1 MEFQDFVS
9 KFAEQFEE
17 TEGSAFTAETEFK
30 LLGEW
35 SSMMALSIIAM
46 VDEEYDV
53 RIKGDDLRTS
63 ATIADLFEIV
73 KSRKNV

>member
-1 MEFQDFVS
+1 MELQEFVS
-9 KFAEQFEE
+9 KFAEQCEE
-17 TEGSAFTAETEFK
+17 TDASAFTAGIEFK
-30 LLGEW
+30 QLDEW

-46 VDEEYDV
+46 VDEEYEV

>member
-1 MEFQDFVS
+1 MEFQEFIS

-17 TEGSAFTAETEFK
+17 TDASAFAADTEFK
-30 LLGEW
+30 QLDEW

-46 VDEEYDV
+46 VDEEYDI
-53 RIKGDDLRTS
+53 RIKGDDLRAS
-63 ATIADLFEIV
+63 DTIADLFEIV

>member
-1 MEFQDFVS
+1 MELQEFVS

-17 TEGSAFTAETEFK
+17 TDASAFTADTEFK
-30 LLGEW
+30 QLDEW

-46 VDEEYDV
+46 VDEECEV